1 MMDLSNAGL
10 DDKQLAAINHPGSV
24 FLTACPGS
32 GKTKTLTYKVATEL
46 CKIDDHR
53 KFVVAITYTHR
64 AADEILERVERLGL
78 ATAQLWIGTI
88 HSFCL
93 EWIIRPYAIYEP
105 RLESGFTIINQP
117 DAEALLEELCKSTNY
132 PKIKTY
138 DCGYH
143 FVDGKIALLCS
154 DIKKHTNVRDVLRR
168 YFAILKQERKID
180 FELILFFAHK
190 LISNFPVIAKHLSN
204 LFSIVLL
211 DEYQDTKEIQYLILF
226 CIFSSRPDQ
235 TRAFVVGDQDQ
246 AIFNSL
252 GGYAIEF
259 DDFKRKSRLSIES
272 LSLSYNYRSS
282 TKIVKYFT
290 NYRLHPGPITARSE
304 HKEYHSVICYD
315 RTITANHLEDEVERL
330 IRHSLYVQRIRP
342 EEICII
348 GPQWPSLAAMT
359 RRLMSRLPECSFD
372 GPGMIPFGR
381 ELDNFWYKVSRISLS
396 DPAPDMYLRR
406 VRWATEVVD
415 ALGAEG
421 IKCNHSPKSLLKEL
435 NAIQLTEQNGMQYLE
450 QYFQKFLELIRI
462 PLLDTHP
469 SLHNHYLS
477 FFEAAHKKIARAK
490 SDGLELI
497 EGIDN
502 FKRAFRPRSGITI
515 STIHGIKGAEFDN
528 VIAFSL
534 LEGLVPHWADPK
546 PLDSAKKLLYV
557 ICSRARKNLFLISE
571 TARGKAGTS
580 ELVKTNYLYDTVPND

>member
-1 MMDLSNAGL
+1 MDLSSAGL

-46 CKIDDHR
+46 WKIDDHR

-78 ATAQLWIGTI
+78 VTAQLWIGTI

-117 DAEALLEELCKSTNY
+117 DAEALLEGLCKSTNY
-132 PKIKTY
+132 PKIKPY

-143 FVDGKIALLCS
+143 FIDGKIALLCS
-154 DIKKHTNVRDVLRR
+154 DIKKHANVRDVLRR

-190 LISNFPVIAKHLSN
+190 LISSFPLIARNLSN

-235 TRAFVVGDQDQ
+235 ARAFIVGDQDQ

-252 GGYAIEF
+252 GGYAIAF
-259 DDFKRKSRLSIES
+259 DDFKQKSLLSIES
-272 LSLSYNYRSS
+272 LSLSNNYRSS
-282 TKIVKYFT
+282 TKIVKYFS
-290 NYRLHPGPITARSE
+290 NYRLHPGPITACSE
-304 HKEYHSVICYD
+304 HKEYHSVVCYD
-315 RTITANHLEDEVERL
+315 RTISANHLEDEVERL
-330 IRHSLYVQRIRP
+330 IRHSLYEQRIRP

-348 GPQWPSLAAMT
+348 GPQWQSLAAMT

-381 ELDNFWYKVSRISLS
+381 ELDNFWYKVSRICLS

-415 ALGAEG
+415 ALADEG
-421 IKCNHSPKSLLKEL
+421 IKCGHTPKSLLKEL

-450 QYFQKFLELIRI
+450 QYFHKFLELIRI
-462 PLLDTHP
+462 PLLDTYP

-477 FFEAAHKKIARAK
+477 FFETAHKKIARAK

-534 LEGLVPHWADPK
+534 LEGLVPHWADPQ

-580 ELVKTNYLYDTVPND
+580 ELVKTNYLYDTVP

>member
-1 MMDLSNAGL
+1 MMDLSSAGL

-46 CKIDDHR
+46 WKIDDHR

-78 ATAQLWIGTI
+78 VTAQLWIGTI

-117 DAEALLEELCKSTNY
+117 DAEALLEELCKSTNH
-132 PKIKTY
+132 PKIKPY

-154 DIKKHTNVRDVLRR
+154 DIKKHANVRDVLRR

-180 FELILFFAHK
+180 FELILFFGHK
-190 LISNFPVIAKHLSN
+190 LISSFPLIARNLSN

-226 CIFSSRPDQ
+226 RIFSSRPDQ

-252 GGYAIEF
+252 GGYAIAF
-259 DDFKRKSRLSIES
+259 DDFKQKSLLSIES
-272 LSLSYNYRSS
+272 LSLSNNYRSS
-282 TKIVKYFT
+282 TKIVKYFS
-290 NYRLHPGPITARSE
+290 NYRLHPGPITACSE
-304 HKEYHSVICYD
+304 HKEYHSVVCYD
-315 RTITANHLEDEVERL
+315 RTISANHLEDEVERL
-330 IRHSLYVQRIRP
+330 IRHSLYEQRIRP

-348 GPQWPSLAAMT
+348 GPQWQSLAAMT

-381 ELDNFWYKVSRISLS
+381 ELDNFWYKVSRICLS

-415 ALGAEG
+415 ALADEG
-421 IKCNHSPKSLLKEL
+421 IECGHSPKSLLKEL
-435 NAIQLTEQNGMQYLE
+435 NAIQLTEQNGMKYLE

-462 PLLDTHP
+462 PLLDTYP

-477 FFEAAHKKIARAK
+477 FFETAHKKIARAK

-546 PLDSAKKLLYV
+546 PLESAKKLLYV

-571 TARGKAGTS
+571 AARGKAGTS
-580 ELVKTNYLYDTVPND
+580 ELVKTDYLYDTVP

>member
-1 MMDLSNAGL
+1 MDLSSAGL

-46 CKIDDHR
+46 WKIDDHR

-78 ATAQLWIGTI
+78 VTAQLWIGTI

-132 PKIKTY
+132 PKIKPY

-154 DIKKHTNVRDVLRR
+154 DIKKHANVRDVLRR

-180 FELILFFAHK
+180 FELILFFGHK
-190 LISNFPVIAKHLSN
+190 LISSFPLIARNLSN

-226 CIFSSRPDQ
+226 RIFSSRPDQ

-252 GGYAIEF
+252 GGYAIAF
-259 DDFKRKSRLSIES
+259 DDFKQKSLLSIES
-272 LSLSYNYRSS
+272 LSLSNNYRSS
-282 TKIVKYFT
+282 TKIVKYFS
-290 NYRLHPGPITARSE
+290 NYRLHPGPITACSE
-304 HKEYHSVICYD
+304 HKEYHSVVCYD
-315 RTITANHLEDEVERL
+315 RTISANHLEDEVERL
-330 IRHSLYVQRIRP
+330 IRHSLYEQRIRP

-348 GPQWPSLAAMT
+348 GPQWQSLAAMT

-381 ELDNFWYKVSRISLS
+381 ELDNFWYKVSRICLS

-415 ALGAEG
+415 ALADEG
-421 IKCNHSPKSLLKEL
+421 IKCGHSPKSLLKEL

-462 PLLDTHP
+462 PLLDTYP

-477 FFEAAHKKIARAK
+477 FFETAHKKIARAK

-546 PLDSAKKLLYV
+546 PLESAKKLLYV

-580 ELVKTNYLYDTVPND
+580 ELVKTDYLYDTVP

>member
-1 MMDLSNAGL
+1 MMDLSSAGL

-46 CKIDDHR
+46 WKIDDHR
-53 KFVVAITYTHR
+53 KFVVAITYTNR

-78 ATAQLWIGTI
+78 VTAQLWIGTI

-143 FVDGKIALLCS
+143 FIDGKIALLCS
-154 DIKKHTNVRDVLRR
+154 DIKKHANVRNVLRR

-190 LISNFPVIAKHLSN
+190 LISSFPLIAKNLNN

-235 TRAFVVGDQDQ
+235 TRAFIVGDQDQ

-252 GGYAIEF
+252 GGYAIAF
-259 DDFKRKSRLSIES
+259 DDFKQKSLLSIKS
-272 LSLSYNYRSS
+272 FSLSYNYRSS

-290 NYRLHPGPITARSE
+290 NYRLHPGPITACSE
-304 HKEYHSVICYD
+304 HKEYHSVVCYD
-315 RTITANHLEDEVERL
+315 HTISANNLENEVERL
-330 IRHSLYVQRIRP
+330 IRHSLYEQRIRP

-348 GPQWPSLAAMT
+348 GPQWQSLAAMT

-381 ELDNFWYKVSRISLS
+381 ELDNFWYKVSRICLS

-415 ALGAEG
+415 ALADEG
-421 IKCNHSPKSLLKEL
+421 IKCGHTPKSLLKEL

-462 PLLDTHP
+462 PLLDTYP

-477 FFEAAHKKIARAK
+477 FFETAHKKIARAK

-546 PLDSAKKLLYV
+546 PIDSAKKLLYV

-571 TARGKAGTS
+571 TARGKAGTR
-580 ELVKTNYLYDTVPND
+580 ELVNTNYLYDTVP